1 LRRPPYLPLVAWTA
15 LPLPLALFVL
25 SFTMRTESY
34 WIIGPAASLAIGV
47 GIALARTGRVQR
59 GLTFTVFAVSTAYAT
74 FAALFLALP
83 EPAQAAAF
91 RTWPSIRPAL
101 SSGVYAYEP
110 LAAQLRARTA
120 GADTA
125 IFTDRYETSAELLWY
140 GVRSVMVVPSAQ
152 VPQWSRWYRPRSI
165 PQHALLVT
173 FRAPFGDAVDLEQH
187 VREAY
192 AQVGVPQRIDLTYA
206 GESEGT
212 FYITRLADPR
222 PAASSVLVGL

>member
-1 LRRPPYLPLVAWTA
+1 
-15 LPLPLALFVL
+15 
-25 SFTMRTESY
+25 MRTESY

-47 GIALARTGRVQR
+47 GIALARAGRVQR
-59 GLTFTVFAVSTAYAT
+59 GITFGVFALSTAYAT
-74 FAALFLALP
+74 FAALFLAMP
-83 EPAQAAAF
+83 EPAQGAAF

-110 LAAQLRARTA
+110 LAATLRARTA
-120 GADTA
+120 ADDST

-140 GVRSVMVVPSAQ
+140 GVHSIIVVPSSQ
-152 VPQWSRWYRPRSI
+152 VAQWSRWYRPASV

-187 VREAY
+187 VRAAY
-192 AQVGVPQRIDLTYA
+192 AHVGTPERIDLSYA

-212 FYITRLADPR
+212 FYITRLAGPR
-222 PAASSVLVGL
+222 PAASAILAGL